1 MEEISF
7 GNFFKFLGTSKVQIP
22 IIETALVQNEMIES
36 ILFTDDFGF
45 VKKRSIPKPISLN
58 SYFSRLLEE
67 NDWKN
72 RLHSEKNNKICW
84 FFKKSHRTLILD
96 TRIKEILTKPRY
108 LLNIDFIQKYIEP
121 LSMID
126 KPLTLKLVYLNN
138 QYVADIFFGQS
149 KVNDPITLNLIFDIS
164 IILIHAFESSFI
176 KRVVHIEVEFIK
188 ESASRVLLSNVN
200 KCVLIEAKYTLGYSL
215 HKNEDLE
222 TLIKSLPKN
231 IPSKSPK
238 TIRESFSEKLPPL
251 NSSTKEKS
259 IYLFKRGQLRNIHS
273 NLDSPIRIT
282 PSFQM
287 QEELFLPEKIE
298 EKTAESMVDLNY
310 ASESPDP
317 ADERTPDKQ
326 LINELLRGFFIKKSF
341 SVPNLPERPAVK
353 SPLETQKWSNQGR
366 RQLNS
371 IKTLPKINR
380 KAKKGYENDFI
391 ELVMNTY
398 CKNKEGSVECRS
410 GDFGLPSNITSDE
423 FSLFISNVDQ
433 PKELQQKNFDR
444 IVEESYISGS
454 SSPVE
459 PYPRMKFEIQFV
471 SNILNKRKDIFKRVK
486 SKKPGNR
493 QKLLSLILKSPRGK
507 SFNVNKK
514 EN

>member
-1 MEEISF
+1 
-7 GNFFKFLGTSKVQIP
+7 
-22 IIETALVQNEMIES
+22 
-36 ILFTDDFGF
+36 
-45 VKKRSIPKPISLN
+45 
-58 SYFSRLLEE
+58 
-67 NDWKN
+67 
-72 RLHSEKNNKICW
+72 
-84 FFKKSHRTLILD
+84 
-96 TRIKEILTKPRY
+96 
-108 LLNIDFIQKYIEP
+108 
-121 LSMID
+121 
-126 KPLTLKLVYLNN
+126 
-138 QYVADIFFGQS
+138 
-149 KVNDPITLNLIFDIS
+149 
-164 IILIHAFESSFI
+164 
-176 KRVVHIEVEFIK
+176 
-188 ESASRVLLSNVN
+188 
-200 KCVLIEAKYTLGYSL
+200 
-215 HKNEDLE
+215 
-222 TLIKSLPKN
+222 
-231 IPSKSPK
+231 
-238 TIRESFSEKLPPL
+238 
-251 NSSTKEKS
+251 
-259 IYLFKRGQLRNIHS
+259 
-273 NLDSPIRIT
+273 
-282 PSFQM
+282 M